1 MIAMLTKKWKEV
13 IIEVLKLIKISSIE
27 NKELKVWD
35 MSNIILQNYQ
45 NQNSS

>member
-1 MIAMLTKKWKEV
+1 MTKKWKEV
-13 IIEVLKLIKISSIE
+13 IIEVLKLIKISSIK

-35 MSNIILQNYQ
+35 MSSIILQNYQ